1 MDRTTG
7 RADHIEDVLIHL
19 HEEQWFGWS
28 DPTDKVYANL
38 ILNPKIWDSSYE
50 GTEHEGGLID
60 NPHSKPTEKS
70 LTDALAKQQ
79 SDFDAQEYSRERAW
93 EYPSTGD
100 QMDMIYKDNKN
111 STTTHAA
118 AVEAVKT
125 KWPKDN
131 SGPVE

>member
-1 MDRTTG
+1 MENG
-7 RADHIEDVLIHL
+7 KYEHIEDVLVHL
-19 HEEQWFGWS
+19 HGGQWFGWS
-28 DPTDKVYANL
+28 DNSNRVYANL
-38 ILNPKIWDSSYE
+38 ILHPKIWDSSYE

-79 SDFDAQEYSRERAW
+79 SDFDAQEYSRNRRS
-93 EYPSTGD
+93 EYPSQGD
-100 QMDMIYKDNKN
+100 QNDMMYKDTKN
-111 STTTHAA
+111 STTTHAD

-131 SGPVE
+131 TGPVE